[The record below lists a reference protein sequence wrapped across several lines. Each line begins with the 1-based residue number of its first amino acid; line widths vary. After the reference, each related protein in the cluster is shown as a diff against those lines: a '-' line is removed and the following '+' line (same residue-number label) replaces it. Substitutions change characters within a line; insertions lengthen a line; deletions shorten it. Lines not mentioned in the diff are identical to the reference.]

1 MRYLDW
7 KLRQLLTDG
16 SAAIDPAVGQFWH
29 ELIGD
34 SPPCLSKEIQRAALA
49 ILWMGLRGDREGL
62 PSMLATSFA
71 EAAGVAGPQKWG
83 LVLSSSARVSQ
94 VSYQTVVGVRY
105 PELVTFN
112 GTSWRFGNYVPQ
124 ESPLRGG
131 FLPIFWDVP
140 RANIHAV
147 EDIGAVVDWL
157 TERCEFHADAKSN
170 LAVLHNRNDMTNLF
184 RASNWVSSSHDSI
197 VSRGVTTCAG
207 MTAHTVLLAQ
217 TKVGFLTGGRK
228 KYFLALPEDEQMVQL
243 EEAYARATV
252 AITRAR
258 ALCLIMGPLDMKGL
272 LGAAT
277 VMGTL
282 MYGAGHV
289 WAGHAHF
296 YLHDLELSRSP
307 PDETFIDMLK
317 QNCCLSGPHFPPPAI
332 VEALQDY
339 VTHYH
344 KVRRLHLIVVDLWRP
359 WKYNTA
365 RAREITDQLWRISH
379 NDDTR
384 RVSPFRPDGP
394 SPPLRCRRFAYGYAL
409 DGSECPSYLVWPQ
422 RDGQSYILLDTSTT
436 DTLVLDQNFFRPLGM
451 QHFYDSFALVSQICV
466 RREALSLFGLRE
478 DELLPDL
485 HITREGVLRI
495 GLGAHQE
502 HRVNHEARAADRTK
516 VSAEVIQLAAHEVEP
531 EPPKAESEGGTSD
544 SDGSESVSDSEQN
557 DPPSSLAADAEQY
570 ELMQTSYGAVGKDF
584 HDQEDFIGS
593 EYRKLQRL
601 ELVPERWPLA
611 RLSFSLQK
619 CADHLDRVV
628 AGCCWE
634 VQATRVN
641 PPESLLSLH
650 RVAKCLT
657 MQLAVYLAKEVAAI
671 LRAVLT
677 HETKKL
683 YNDGTV
689 HLLCSNYWIQPIY
702 QELLHSSSRYNATRE
717 GERKRPSSG
726 LVRVAAHPRPPKKRK
741 PSASG
746 TSFCDWIGGICY
758 ADTLQVWFPA
768 HWAPVVLH
776 QLQQK
781 EDSYRAENPSWM
793 DQEEAP
799 ADILKQWQ
807 EARANRRM
815 QFKVGNYRDGD
826 WVSNIRMLTGTIK
839 ADWIQLPV
847 ERYLAALPTLRHGV
861 IAGVFRNKGAAP
873 WGITRAEKLQLSV
886 FLPNDLSLD
895 DWYAEVY
902 ALPTV
907 WPEASMLGDDYLR
920 KVVGYDFHLL
930 RKKYDVQ
937 SMWGDLAPQWR
948 LLKSQLET
956 KGPGWY
962 SPAERELQ
970 TSRIGQGM
978 T

>member
-1 MRYLDW
+1 
-7 KLRQLLTDG
+7 
-16 SAAIDPAVGQFWH
+16 
-29 ELIGD
+29 
-34 SPPCLSKEIQRAALA
+34 
-49 ILWMGLRGDREGL
+49 
-62 PSMLATSFA
+62 
-71 EAAGVAGPQKWG
+71 
-83 LVLSSSARVSQ
+83 
-94 VSYQTVVGVRY
+94 
-105 PELVTFN
+105 
-112 GTSWRFGNYVPQ
+112 
-124 ESPLRGG
+124 
-131 FLPIFWDVP
+131 
-140 RANIHAV
+140 
-147 EDIGAVVDWL
+147 
-157 TERCEFHADAKSN
+157 
-170 LAVLHNRNDMTNLF
+170 
-184 RASNWVSSSHDSI
+184 
-197 VSRGVTTCAG
+197 
-207 MTAHTVLLAQ
+207 
-217 TKVGFLTGGRK
+217 
-228 KYFLALPEDEQMVQL
+228 
-243 EEAYARATV
+243 
-252 AITRAR
+252 
-258 ALCLIMGPLDMKGL
+258 
-272 LGAAT
+272 
-277 VMGTL
+277 
-282 MYGAGHV
+282 
-289 WAGHAHF
+289 
-296 YLHDLELSRSP
+296 
-307 PDETFIDMLK
+307 MLK

>member
-1 MRYLDW
+1 
-7 KLRQLLTDG
+7 
-16 SAAIDPAVGQFWH
+16 
-29 ELIGD
+29 
-34 SPPCLSKEIQRAALA
+34 
-49 ILWMGLRGDREGL
+49 
-62 PSMLATSFA
+62 
-71 EAAGVAGPQKWG
+71 
-83 LVLSSSARVSQ
+83 
-94 VSYQTVVGVRY
+94 
-105 PELVTFN
+105 
-112 GTSWRFGNYVPQ
+112 
-124 ESPLRGG
+124 
-131 FLPIFWDVP
+131 
-140 RANIHAV
+140 
-147 EDIGAVVDWL
+147 
-157 TERCEFHADAKSN
+157 
-170 LAVLHNRNDMTNLF
+170 
-184 RASNWVSSSHDSI
+184 
-197 VSRGVTTCAG
+197 

-296 YLHDLELSRSP
+296 YLHDFELSRSP

-422 RDGQSYILLDTSTT
+422 RDGQSYTLLDTSTT
-436 DTLVLDQNFFRPLGM
+436 DTLVLDQNFFRPLGV

-516 VSAEVIQLAAHEVEP
+516 VSAEVIQLAAHEVDP
-531 EPPKAESEGGTSD
+531 EPTKAESEGGTSD
-544 SDGSESVSDSEQN
+544 SDGSESASDSEQN

-570 ELMQTSYGAVGKDF
+570 ELMQASYGAVGKDF
-584 HDQEDFIGS
+584 HDQEDLIGS
-593 EYRKLQRL
+593 EYSKLQKL

-619 CADHLDRVV
+619 CVDHLDRVL

-641 PPESLLSLH
+641 PPGSLLSLH
-650 RVAKCLT
+650 QVAKCLT

-726 LVRVAAHPRPPKKRK
+726 LARVAAHPRPPKKRK

-768 HWAPVVLH
+768 HWAPVVLQ

-895 DWYAEVY
+895 DWYAGVY

-920 KVVGYDFHLL
+920 KVAGSGYDFHLL

-937 SMWGDLAPQWR
+937 SMWGDLDPQWR

-962 SPAERELQ
+962 SPAEREERLFTNKSNRPGDDMKEALRTDGNIAVWQ
-970 TSRIGQGM
+970 AWTTTQNQLRQLRQPAPPLVFPGEHEIFLAMYTQVGEEEQIISPPYTRIQDDVRRRGRKKRKQGDDNALM
-978 T
+978 G